1 MTYIHAKELQ
11 IPTKRS
17 SFHQYKVIMCV
28 RYFADYYCSH
38 VIPLDPA
45 PTLCSRATSAIA
57 EVYNSPC
64 QPIVQQRITSDDVC
78 PGCAAVFVGLSQRAA
93 DRQRKRRQGETVEEE
108 VIILDQRGRALLA
121 RWIERIRW
129 MQMMAWVGNALA
141 SVA

>member
-1 MTYIHAKELQ
+1 MTCTHAKELQ

-28 RYFADYYCSH
+28 RYFANYYCGH

-45 PTLCSRATSAIA
+45 PTLCSRAASGIA
-57 EVYNSPC
+57 QVYNSPC
-64 QPIVQQRITSDDVC
+64 QPIVQQGITSDDVC
-78 PGCAAVFVGLSQRAA
+78 PGCAAVFAGLFERAA
-93 DRQRKRRQGETVEEE
+93 DRQRMRRQGETVGEE
-108 VIILDQRGRALLA
+108 VIILNQRGRALLA

-129 MQMMAWVGNALA
+129 MRMMAWVGNALA